1 MKGGSPN
8 RTRQGANLLN
18 DVSTT
23 SRSVKKKKKFIKR
36 KKQNPTNSTQEDL
49 NLQLPKFTPSVMTNS
64 AST

>member
-18 DVSTT
+18 EVSTT
-23 SRSVKKKKKFIKR
+23 NRSAKKKKKFIKR
-36 KKQNPTNSTQEDL
+36 KTKQNPTNSTQEDL

-64 AST
+64 T